1 MAFAIERLELCVSYV
16 AENIEL
22 GILPKSVEFTDS
34 NRTENVAVS
43 TTEGHISLRQGSCF
57 RLNSAEF
64 GMGRSVTNDLY
75 INSPKISRSHAR
87 IIACRDQS
95 YELHDVGGANG
106 TSINGI
112 QLGKHEE
119 CKLSDSGE
127 IQLAGIF
134 HLKFTDFGATHV
146 TPDTLTLYGLT
157 LSHSDHRVWLQG
169 EQGDAAVKL
178 SKSEYKF
185 LDKLMTKY
193 PEHATHN
200 ELADAIWG
208 WQADSL
214 EDDKRVRDALF
225 NIVKR
230 LRERLHEVDTE
241 HEYIET
247 VRKWGS
253 RMGGYKFHKL

>member
-1 MAFAIERLELCVSYV
+1 MAFATERLELCISYV
-16 AENIEL
+16 ADNVEL
-22 GILPKSVEFTDS
+22 GILPKSVEFIDSGRTDS
-34 NRTENVAVS
+34 VAVS
-43 TTEGHISLRQGSCF
+43 TTEGHISLKSGSCF
-57 RLNSAEF
+57 RLNSADF

-75 INSPKISRSHAR
+75 INSPKISRSHAK

-119 CKLSDSGE
+119 CKLNDSGE

-146 TPDTLTLYGLT
+146 TPEALTLYGLT
-157 LSHSDHRVWLQG
+157 LSHADRRLWRQG
-169 EQGDAAVKL
+169 NKNSTTVKL
-178 SKSEYKF
+178 SKSEYSF
-185 LDKLMTKY
+185 LNKLMAKY
-193 PEHATHN
+193 PKHATHN

-208 WQADSL
+208 WQADSAD
-214 EDDKRVRDALF
+214 DDKRIRDALF

-230 LRERLHEVDTE
+230 LRERLQEVDIE

-247 VRKWGS
+247 VRKWGE
-253 RMGGYKFHKL
+253 RMGGYKFNKS